1 MPTLIPF
8 VRAKEAYLRPTGFS
22 NDGVIQR
29 LRDGGA
35 DVVDVSLDK
44 QQAAGEPVIIKGDG
58 HATGFGNHL
67 LATRLKNYIAQHY
80 GAALSLSSDGT
91 APTCTGA
98 K

>member
-1 MPTLIPF
+1 VPTLIPF
-8 VRAKEAYLRPTGFS
+8 VRAKQAYLRPRGFS
-22 NDGVIQR
+22 NDDIIQR

-44 QQAAGEPVIIKGDG
+44 QQAPGEPVIIKGDG
-58 HATGFGNHL
+58 HATALGIHL

-80 GAALSLSSDGT
+80 GAALSLGSDGT
-91 APTCTGA
+91 APICTSA